1 MQTTE
6 LSLWGMGKAE
16 EGGGNWRDQQST
28 GHKPCDGDLL
38 CPRGLVLWVLP

>member
-16 EGGGNWRDQQST
+16 EGGGNLEGPAEHWAQT
-28 GHKPCDGDLL
+28 L
-38 CPRGLVLWVLP
+38 